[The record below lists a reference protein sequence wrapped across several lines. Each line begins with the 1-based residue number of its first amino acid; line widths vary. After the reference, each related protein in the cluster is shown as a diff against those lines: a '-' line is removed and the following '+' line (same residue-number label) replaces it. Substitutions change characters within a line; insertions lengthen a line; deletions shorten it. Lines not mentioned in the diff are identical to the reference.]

1 MLVKTVEQ
9 RSGLSRDTLRFYE
22 RSGLITPPARTP
34 NGYRRYDEHTL
45 VELRFIAAAREIGFT
60 LAQIKEAVPKLKAPP
75 AQCAALQDGLR
86 QRRAEIQEQMALGK
100 RQLKRIDQL
109 LLRLGGA

>member
-22 RSGLITPPARTP
+22 RSGLITPPSRTP
-34 NGYRRYDEHTL
+34 NGYRRYDAHTL

-60 LAQIKEAVPKLKAPP
+60 LAQIKEAIPKLRAPP
-75 AQCAALQDGLR
+75 AQCEALLDSLR
-86 QRRAEIQEQMALGK
+86 ARREQIEAQMALEQ
-100 RQLKRIDQL
+100 RQLQRIDQL
-109 LLRLGGA
+109 LLRLGGE

>member
-22 RSGLITPPARTP
+22 RYGLITPPARTQ

-45 VELRFIAAAREIGFT
+45 VELRFIEAAREIGFT
-60 LAQIKEAVPKLKAPP
+60 LAQIKEAIPKLKAPP
-75 AQCAALQDGLR
+75 AQCTALLDSLR
-86 QRRAEIQEQMALGK
+86 QRRAEIEEQMAQEE
-100 RQLKRIDQL
+100 RQLQRIDQL
-109 LLRLGGA
+109 LQRLGGE